1 MDSSKF
7 THTLNIQVGVDLT
20 EILQPAYIPGIKKY
34 LGVES
39 DADLFQAIIADK
51 YKKIVD
57 VINNEGLSVIKGEV
71 NTVDHSVPAET
82 GNNIISNE
90 TSSTNEETT
99 YIENNEDKPSN
110 DKNTKAVIEH
120 IKRTITDFEENDCE
134 ITSITIDENM
144 ASKMQGTAL
153 IYSETN
159 LDKTIPIDF
168 EEVEDQTLMIITYV
182 DSDQEIKYRII
193 DKNESNKQE
202 G

>member
-71 NTVDHSVPAET
+71 NTVDHSVPTET

-90 TSSTNEETT
+90 TSSTNDKTT

-110 DKNTKAVIEH
+110 DENTKLVIEN
-120 IKRTITDFEENDCE
+120 IKRTITDFKENECE

-144 ASKMQGTAL
+144 AGKMQGTSL
-153 IYSETN
+153 IYAETD
-159 LDKTIPIDF
+159 LDKTIPIEF

-193 DKNESNKQE
+193 DKNESDK
-202 G
+202 

>member
-71 NTVDHSVPAET
+71 NTVDHSVPAEN

-90 TSSTNEETT
+90 TSSTNEKTT
-99 YIENNEDKPSN
+99 YIENNKDEPSN
-110 DKNTKAVIEH
+110 DENTKLVIEN
-120 IKRTITDFEENDCE
+120 IKRTITDFKENECE

-144 ASKMQGTAL
+144 AGKMQGTSL
-153 IYSETN
+153 IYAETD
-159 LDKTIPIDF
+159 LDKTIPIEF

-193 DKNESNKQE
+193 DKNESDKQE